1 MEHKLQIN
9 IIIIIITAVIII
21 HSATNIPMQ
30 IWHEYNEAKIGI
42 LRRLKIGKG
51 RKWFLASFKE

>member
-30 IWHEYNEAKIGI
+30 IWHE
-42 LRRLKIGKG
+42 
-51 RKWFLASFKE
+51 

>member
-30 IWHEYNEAKIGI
+30 I
-42 LRRLKIGKG
+42 
-51 RKWFLASFKE
+51 